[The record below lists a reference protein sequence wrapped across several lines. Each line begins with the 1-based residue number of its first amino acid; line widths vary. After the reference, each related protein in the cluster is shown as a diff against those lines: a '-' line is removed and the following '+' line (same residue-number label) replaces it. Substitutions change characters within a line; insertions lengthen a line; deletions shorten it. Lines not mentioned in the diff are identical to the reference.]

1 MGLFDRG
8 KGKDTPLKDHPQRDG
23 LREGPAAP
31 PPAAPRTPPAARE
44 PAAPQA
50 AVEGSR
56 MTSPP
61 TQAKPL
67 QATPVAGGTMA
78 NIGKSISLKGDL
90 SGNED
95 LTIEGNVE
103 GRVDLPNNLLTIGA
117 NGTVNAEVHAKTVVV
132 IGKVTGNVGATERIE
147 IQATGLV
154 NGDVSAPRLVV
165 AEGAVVNGSIE
176 MGVKKGAA
184 PAAAAVPSHGGGS
197 VAPIGEKK
205 ALP

>member
-8 KGKDTPLKDHPQRDG
+8 KKDVETPAR
-23 LREGPAAP
+23 PAAP
-31 PPAAPRTPPAARE
+31 ASPPVAPPQAPPSPKPE
-44 PAAPQA
+44 PAAVQA
-50 AVEGSR
+50 ASAEGSR
-56 MTSPP
+56 PVSNPP
-61 TQAKPL
+61 TQAKPMH
-67 QATPVAGGTMA
+67 ATAVAGGTMA

-95 LTIEGNVE
+95 LTIEGHVE

-117 NGTVNAEVHAKTVVV
+117 NGTVDAEVHAKTVVV
-132 IGKVTGNVGATERIE
+132 IGKVTGNVSATERIE

-176 MGVKKGAA
+176 MGVKKGAPA
-184 PAAAAVPSHGGGS
+184 PVQHAPSGVS
-197 VAPIGEKK
+197 AVAPIGEKK

>member
-8 KGKDTPLKDHPQRDG
+8 KGKDAGRD
-23 LREGPAAP
+23 LPPKEGPPASQ
-31 PPAAPRTPPAARE
+31 PPAPAPAPLPARE
-44 PAAPQA
+44 PGGPQP

-56 MTSPP
+56 PMTSAP

-95 LTIEGNVE
+95 LTIEGHVE

-117 NGTVNAEVHAKTVVV
+117 NGSVNAEVHAKTVVV
-132 IGKVTGNVGATERIE
+132 VGKVTGNVSATERIE

-176 MGVKKGAA
+176 MGVKKGPA
-184 PAAAAVPSHGGGS
+184 PAATSAPSGGT

-205 ALP
+205 ALA

>member
-1 MGLFDRG
+1 
-8 KGKDTPLKDHPQRDG
+8 
-23 LREGPAAP
+23 
-31 PPAAPRTPPAARE
+31 
-44 PAAPQA
+44 
-50 AVEGSR
+50 
-56 MTSPP
+56 
-61 TQAKPL
+61 
-67 QATPVAGGTMA
+67 MA

-95 LTIEGNVE
+95 LIIEGHVE
-103 GRVDLPNNLLTIGA
+103 GRVDLPSNLLTIGA
-117 NGTVNAEVHAKTVVV
+117 NGSVNAEVQAKTVVV
-132 IGKVTGNVGATERIE
+132 IGKVTGNVSATERIE

-176 MGVKKGAA
+176 MGVKKGPAVA
-184 PAAAAVPSHGGGS
+184 PAPAPPSGGAS

>member
-1 MGLFDRG
+1 MSSL
-8 KGKDTPLKDHPQRDG
+8 
-23 LREGPAAP
+23 
-31 PPAAPRTPPAARE
+31 
-44 PAAPQA
+44 
-50 AVEGSR
+50 
-56 MTSPP
+56 P

-67 QATPVAGGTMA
+67 QATQVAGGIMA

-95 LTIEGNVE
+95 LTIEGHVE

-132 IGKVTGNVGATERIE
+132 VGKVTGNVSATERIE

-154 NGDVSAPRLVV
+154 NGVVSAPRLVV

-176 MGVKKGAA
+176 MGVKKGAGQAGAA
-184 PAAAAVPSHGGGS
+184 PAPASGSSGGGAS

>member
-1 MGLFDRG
+1 M
-8 KGKDTPLKDHPQRDG
+8 
-23 LREGPAAP
+23 
-31 PPAAPRTPPAARE
+31 
-44 PAAPQA
+44 
-50 AVEGSR
+50 SN
-56 MTSPP
+56 PP

-67 QATPVAGGTMA
+67 QATAVAGGTMA

-95 LTIEGNVE
+95 LTIEGHVE

-117 NGTVNAEVHAKTVVV
+117 NGSVNAEVHAKTVVV
-132 IGKVTGNVGATERIE
+132 VGKVTGNVSAAERIE

-184 PAAAAVPSHGGGS
+184 QPSGAQGSGSSGAPSSGGGAS
-197 VAPIGEKK
+197 VAPIGGEKK
-205 ALP
+205 AMP